1 VQIMAE
7 FLTDRMQIIARFSL
21 FSGLAEDC
29 LLDVARISTRKTL
42 RKEATLFTEGQDTKG
57 LFLLLEGKV
66 KLIRVSSKGQEQI
79 LHFVFPGQSF
89 AEGALFDDE
98 KYPATARTVSDSR
111 LLFIPKDSYCR
122 MLETNHQLASNLF
135 SHLSRRLRFMA
146 RKIEELTLLNATS
159 RVCRHLITL
168 WDRETNQIVFP
179 VTMKH
184 TAQSLGMV
192 VETFSR
198 VLQKLKKNGVVG
210 NVSPGVLQVIDSE
223 DLEDWAG

>member
-1 VQIMAE
+1 LKIMVE
-7 FLTDRMQIIARFSL
+7 LLTDKMKIIARFSL
-21 FSGLAEDC
+21 FSGLTEDC
-29 LLDVARISTRKTL
+29 LLDVARISTRKSI
-42 RKEATLFTEGQDTKG
+42 RKEETLFTEGQDTKG
-57 LFLLLEGKV
+57 LYLLLDGKI
-66 KLIRVSSKGQEQI
+66 KLIRISSKGQEQI

-98 KYPATARTVSDSR
+98 KYPATARTVSDSS
-111 LLFIPKDSYCR
+111 LLFIPKAGFCG

-146 RKIEELTLLNATS
+146 RKVEELTLLNATS

-168 WDRETNQIVFP
+168 WDKESNQIVFP

-198 VLQKLKKNGVVG
+198 VLHKLKKNGVVG
-210 NVSPGVLQVIDSE
+210 NVAPGVLQVMDPE
-223 DLEDWAG
+223 ALEDCAG

>member
-1 VQIMAE
+1 MVELLADKME
-7 FLTDRMQIIARFSL
+7 IIARFSL
-21 FSGLAEDC
+21 FSGLTEDC

-42 RKEATLFTEGQDTKG
+42 RKEETLFTEGQDTKG
-57 LFLLLEGKV
+57 LYLLLGGKV
-66 KLIRVSSKGQEQI
+66 KLIRISSKGQEQI

-98 KYPATARTVSDSR
+98 KYPATAQMVSDSN
-111 LLFIPKDSYCR
+111 LLFIPKDRFCG

-146 RKIEELTLLNATS
+146 RKIEELTLLNATT
-159 RVCRHLITL
+159 RVCRHLVTL
-168 WDRETNQIVFP
+168 WDRESNQIVFP

-198 VLQKLKKNGVVG
+198 ILHKLKKNGVVED
-210 NVSPGVLQVIDSE
+210 VSSGVLLVTDPVA
-223 DLEDWAG
+223 LEDCAG